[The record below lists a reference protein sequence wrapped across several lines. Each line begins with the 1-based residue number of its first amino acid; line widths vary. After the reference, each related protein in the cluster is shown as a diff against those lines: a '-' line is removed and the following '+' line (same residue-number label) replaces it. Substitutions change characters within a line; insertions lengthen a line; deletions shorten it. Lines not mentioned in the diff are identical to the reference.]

1 MSEGDEKFTAS
12 VRFMPEVGADI
23 YEICVS
29 DNRNNQFKLQKE
41 FSDFVQLAKA
51 VNKDIPK
58 AKLELPPRG
67 TKAFFAKFHKKF
79 QQTR

>member
-1 MSEGDEKFTAS
+1 MSNKVT
-12 VRFMPEVGADI
+12 
-23 YEICVS
+23 VS
-29 DNRNNQFKLQKE
+29 DNHNNEYRVEKE
-41 FSDFVQLAKA
+41 FSDFVCLVKSI
-51 VNKDIPK
+51 NKDIPK